1 MMPGQP
7 NEAVAPELR
16 VSDVERDQAI
26 AVLQEHCVA
35 GRLTFDELA
44 QRVAAV
50 YAARTKSSLNELL
63 YDLPLSPSPAAGAP
77 TIPTSPS
84 MRQFTRWTVAFMG
97 SVTRRGRWRVGEQN
111 VSVAIM
117 ASCELDLR
125 QATLEGPDP
134 QFRAVAIMGSTT
146 IIVPEGVHV
155 ELSGFAPMG
164 SLDSRVRDVPG
175 QPDLAVTSIRV
186 MGFALMGSIIV
197 KSRPRDQKP
206 LGELF
211 QDGIRRLVE

>member
-1 MMPGQP
+1 MSGQP
-7 NEAVAPELR
+7 NEAIAPELR

-26 AVLQEHCVA
+26 ADLQEHCVA

-50 YAARTKSSLNELL
+50 YAARTKSSLQEVL
-63 YDLPLSPSPAAGAP
+63 YDLPFAPSPAASAP
-77 TIPTSPS
+77 TIHTSPS

-97 SVTRRGRWRVGEQN
+97 SVSRRGRWRVGQQN
-111 VSVAIM
+111 VSVALM
-117 ASCELDLR
+117 ANCELDLR

-134 QFRAVAIMGSTT
+134 QFTAVALMGSTT

-175 QPDLAVTSIRV
+175 QPDLPVTSIRV
-186 MGFALMGSIIV
+186 IGFAVMGSITV
-197 KSRPRDQKP
+197 KSRPRDEQP

-211 QDGIRRLVE
+211 QDGIRRRIE